1 LPKKNAEH
9 QRAPNRRLKYER
21 ELRGWSQQYVAT
33 QINAERYYVS
43 RWEIGTAS
51 PRPDYRRKL
60 CELFGM
66 NAGELGLLAGY
77 ETGTNGHRPD
87 QVPHEGITSAPLA
100 FTPFLY
106 DPAIPPQP
114 AAYGLVGRDE
124 LLDRVKQRLLAGE
137 SLALSAL
144 NGLPGVGKTALAI
157 TIAHDSAVQQYF
169 CDGILW
175 AGLGYRP
182 DVISHLSRWGALLG
196 IEPGEMA
203 QLGSA
208 GAWVDALRAKIGLRR
223 MLLVVDDAWALEE
236 ALNFKVRGPGCA

>member
-1 LPKKNAEH
+1 VAAGELKESIVLPKKTAEH

-66 NAGELGLLAGY
+66 NAEELGLLAGY

-144 NGLPGVGKTALAI
+144 NGLPGSARLRWQSPSLMTARYSNIFAM
-157 TIAHDSAVQQYF
+157 AFS
-169 CDGILW
+169 G
-175 AGLGYRP
+175 R
-182 DVISHLSRWGALLG
+182 ALVTG
-196 IEPGEMA
+196 
-203 QLGSA
+203 QT
-208 GAWVDALRAKIGLRR
+208 
-223 MLLVVDDAWALEE
+223 
-236 ALNFKVRGPGCA
+236 